1 MLQAIRSRA
10 SGIVV
15 QILFGVLI
23 LTFSLWGIGDIF
35 RDRGSDPTVATVG
48 GHKILQAEVS
58 RALQAQVERL
68 RQAMNGS
75 LTPEQVKEL
84 GIADTVVQQVID
96 QHLVDLEANRL
107 GVAIG
112 DDTVRQT
119 ILANP
124 SFIDNGRFDRNRYLA
139 VLQANQ
145 MNEAQFEGLLRNDLI
160 RRQIIEPVT
169 AGVSAPPVLVDALL
183 ASRGERRVAEAV
195 LLPANAVGDV
205 GEPDDRTLNTFYD
218 QHQDQFRAPERR
230 AFTVATLSPAEI
242 ALGIKI
248 PQDKLEAEYKAR
260 GDEFREPERLE
271 LQQILV
277 PDEAKAKQ
285 AEDALKSG
293 KDFAAVAHDVAGETP
308 DAINLG
314 SLKRDDFPSPQ
325 LADAAFALKPGEV
338 SAPVKTTFGWHI
350 LRLVSIKPEEVQS
363 FDKAKDKLA
372 SDLAGAQAADEIA
385 KTANAIDDALAG
397 GAKFPEIVQKFGLKT
412 LKVQDVDSSG
422 HDPAGKEIELPESGA
437 AILQTAFAT
446 AAGQT
451 SDLKDAQDQG
461 YYLVSVEKVTP
472 AAVLPLAQIRDKVVA
487 QWQESERQ
495 ARLAKLGQDI
505 ANAVNGGQSLEDVA
519 ALHGLKPFTT
529 AALVRTASD
538 KQIPPT
544 LLAKLFAGKRG
555 EAVTA
560 PAEGN
565 GGAIV
570 AVVKELLPPDP
581 AQANTQKT
589 AIAREVEQAMRG
601 DVMSEFSQALRGR
614 YPVSIDQAALDRL
627 L

>member
-35 RDRGSDPTVATVG
+35 RNRGSELTVATVG
-48 GHKILQAEVS
+48 GQKIPQEEIS

-75 LTPEQVKEL
+75 LTSEQIKEL
-84 GIADTVVQQVID
+84 GIADSVLQQLID

-112 DDTVRQT
+112 NDSVRQA

-124 SFIDNGRFDRNRYLA
+124 SFLDNGRFDRNRYLA
-139 VLQANQ
+139 LLQANQ
-145 MNEAQFEGLLRNDLI
+145 MNEAQFESLLRSDLI
-160 RRQIIEPVT
+160 RRQIIEPMT
-169 AGVSAPPVLVDALL
+169 AGAAAPAVLVDALL

-195 LLPANAVGDV
+195 LLPANAVGNVDA
-205 GEPDDRTLNTFYD
+205 PDDKTLNNFYD

-230 AFTVATLSPAEI
+230 AFTVATLSPAQI
-242 ALGIKI
+242 AGGIKI
-248 PQDKLEAEYKAR
+248 PEETLEAEYKAR
-260 GDEFREPERLE
+260 GDEFREPERRE

-277 PDEAKAKQ
+277 PDEAKAKA

-308 DAINLG
+308 DAMNLG
-314 SLKRDDFPSPQ
+314 SLKRDDFPSPD
-325 LADAAFALKPGEV
+325 LAAAVFALTPGEV
-338 SAPVKTTFGWHI
+338 SAPVKTSFGWHI
-350 LRLVSIKPEEVQS
+350 LRLVSVKPEEVQP
-363 FDKAKDKLA
+363 FEKAKDKLA
-372 SDLAGAQAADEIA
+372 ADLANAQAADEIA

-397 GAKFPEIVQKFGLKT
+397 GAKFPEIVQKFALKT
-412 LKVQDVDSSG
+412 AKVEDVDSSG
-422 HDPAGKEIELPESGA
+422 HDPAGKELELPGSGV

-446 AAGQT
+446 PAGQT

-461 YYLVSVEKVTP
+461 YYLVSVDKVTP
-472 AAVLPLAQIRDKVVA
+472 ATVPPLAQIRDKVVA

-505 ANAVNGGQSLEDVA
+505 ANAVNGGQSLDDVA
-519 ALHGLKPFTT
+519 ALHGLKPFAT
-529 AALVRTASD
+529 APLVRTASD
-538 KQIPPT
+538 KQIPPA
-544 LLAKLFAGKRG
+544 LVAKLFAAKRG

-560 PAEGN
+560 PAEGDT
-565 GGAIV
+565 G
-570 AVVKELLPPDP
+570 AVVALVKDVLPTDP
-581 AQANTQKT
+581 AQASAQKT

-601 DVMSEFSQALRGR
+601 DIMSEFSQALRKR